1 MNKKFASASILMAGT
16 LWGIIALFVRGL
28 NANGFESMEI
38 VALRGFGALL
48 LMSAGLL
55 IYDRTLFKIKLK
67 DIWCFVGTGVLSLT
81 FFNLCYFRT
90 MMLTS
95 LSVAAILLYTAPT
108 IVVVL
113 SAFLFKEK
121 ITVKK
126 IVCLCVAFLGC
137 AFVTGILNEGGSD
150 LSWQGILVGLGAG
163 LGYALYSIFG
173 RYAIERGYS
182 TFTISFY
189 TFLFSSIGTLPL
201 VKLGHIREVIV
212 ESDGMKC
219 VLLLLGFALIST
231 VLPYLL
237 YTIGLTQVENGKAS
251 IMASIEPVVATLLGI
266 FVYGENLT
274 VQGTIGILLVLG
286 AIVFLNM
293 NEKSNETDCSEK

>member
-48 LMSAGLL
+48 LMFVGLL
-55 IYDRTLFKIKLK
+55 IYDRTLFRIKMK

-81 FFNLCYFRT
+81 FFNLCYFKT

-95 LSVAAILLYTAPT
+95 LSVAAILLYTAPA

-201 VKLGHIREVIV
+201 VKLGHIKEVIV

>member
-1 MNKKFASASILMAGT
+1 
-16 LWGIIALFVRGL
+16 
-28 NANGFESMEI
+28 
-38 VALRGFGALL
+38 
-48 LMSAGLL
+48 
-55 IYDRTLFKIKLK
+55 
-67 DIWCFVGTGVLSLT
+67 
-81 FFNLCYFRT
+81 
-90 MMLTS
+90 
-95 LSVAAILLYTAPT
+95 
-108 IVVVL
+108 VVVL